1 MQQVPPPQPQQ
12 QDFMGMMKEAA
23 VRGDQQAMEMMVYF
37 KKKEMESAAE
47 AEMGDEIAALRKQ
60 LEKLEFKKLAVVTTD
75 EPTTHTGR
83 STSHEWWCLNST
95 SRALG
100 QHRTRPIPLREPAVD
115 SRDSQRGGHS
125 TTAET
130 VDSVCRLMVCEEER
144 SHHSSAQH
152 IRGRWQWISNR
163 SPTW

>member
-1 MQQVPPPQPQQ
+1 MRPGALFSSIGSAASPQPLFSGYGQFQGMQQVPPPQPQQ

-23 VRGDQQAMEMMVYF
+23 VRGDQKAMEMMVYF

-100 QHRTRPIPLREPAVD
+100 
-115 SRDSQRGGHS
+115 
-125 TTAET
+125 
-130 VDSVCRLMVCEEER
+130 
-144 SHHSSAQH
+144 
-152 IRGRWQWISNR
+152 
-163 SPTW
+163 

>member
-1 MQQVPPPQPQQ
+1 
-12 QDFMGMMKEAA
+12 
-23 VRGDQQAMEMMVYF
+23 MEMMVYF

-100 QHRTRPIPLREPAVD
+100 QHRKR
-115 SRDSQRGGHS
+115 S
-125 TTAET
+125 TTSRAC
-130 VDSVCRLMVCEEER
+130 CRLSR
-144 SHHSSAQH
+144 FPAWGAQH
-152 IRGRWQWISNR
+152 YSRNS
-163 SPTW
+163 